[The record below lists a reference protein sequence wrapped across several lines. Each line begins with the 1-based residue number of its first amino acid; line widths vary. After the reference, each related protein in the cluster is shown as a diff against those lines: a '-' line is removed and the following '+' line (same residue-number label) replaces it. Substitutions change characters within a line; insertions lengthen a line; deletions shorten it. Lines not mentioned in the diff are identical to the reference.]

1 MSAFF
6 FGSSEHSLFGF
17 YHQPTNRP
25 VRRDGVV
32 LCNPMG
38 REYLQTH
45 RSMKQLAGRLSELGH
60 HVLRFDYSGTGDSA
74 GEGVDATFSTW
85 RCDVETAVDE
95 LKAIG
100 DVDRISLGGVRVGAA
115 LAAQVAADRDDV
127 EDVILW
133 NPVVHGRGY
142 LDELLEQRGMNGAP
156 PGPAEETGVIGV
168 EGFPLGAR
176 LRKELAGV
184 DLTALDTLRVARA
197 LVVASEELDEFREL
211 GDHLAALGADV
222 TRVHRPGAEGWEDP
236 GRMGTVVLA
245 PAIVSTIV
253 DFMESRP

>member
-17 YHQPTNRP
+17 YHQPINRP
-25 VRRDGVV
+25 VRPDGIV

-45 RSMKQLAGRLSELGH
+45 RSMKQLARRLSELGH

-74 GEGVDATFSTW
+74 GEGADATLSTW
-85 RCDVETAVDE
+85 RSDVETAADE
-95 LKAIG
+95 LKAIAA
-100 DVDRISLGGVRVGAA
+100 VDRVSLGGVRVGAA
-115 LAAQVAADRDDV
+115 LAAAVAVDRNDV

-133 NPVVHGRGY
+133 NPVVHGAAH
-142 LDELLEQRGMNGAP
+142 LEELLEQRVMNGASP
-156 PGPAEETGVIGV
+156 VPSEGTGVIGV

-176 LRKELAGV
+176 LRKELAEV
-184 DLTALDTLRVARA
+184 DLTALEALPAARA
-197 LVVASEELDEFREL
+197 LLVVSEELEEFREL
-211 GDHLAALGADV
+211 GDHLATLGPDV
-222 TRVHRPGAEGWEDP
+222 TRAHRPGAEGWENP
-236 GRMGTVVLA
+236 GRMGNVVLS